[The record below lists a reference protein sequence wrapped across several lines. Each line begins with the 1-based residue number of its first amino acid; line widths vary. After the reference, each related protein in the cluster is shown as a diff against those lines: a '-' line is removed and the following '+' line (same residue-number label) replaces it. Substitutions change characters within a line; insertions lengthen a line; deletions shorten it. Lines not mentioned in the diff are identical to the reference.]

1 MYIVIDHDECNHA
14 GPYRDRCL
22 SNTMRH
28 VLGHERYCM
37 TACDDGGRDEI
48 TVVLREDGQELTRVF
63 QDQVELAS
71 VWLEGSLAFEAA

>member
-1 MYIVIDHDECNHA
+1 VRIVIDHDACKHA

-28 VLGHERYCM
+28 VLGHERACM
-37 TACDDGGRDEI
+37 VACDDDGDGAI

-63 QDQVELAS
+63 GSEADLAGH
-71 VWLEGSLAFEAA
+71 WLEGPLAFEVG

>member
-1 MYIVIDHDECNHA
+1 MYILIDHDECKHA

-37 TACDDGGRDEI
+37 AACDDDGRDEI
-48 TVVLREDGQELTRVF
+48 TVVLREDGQELTRTF
-63 QDQVELAS
+63 QTEDELAS